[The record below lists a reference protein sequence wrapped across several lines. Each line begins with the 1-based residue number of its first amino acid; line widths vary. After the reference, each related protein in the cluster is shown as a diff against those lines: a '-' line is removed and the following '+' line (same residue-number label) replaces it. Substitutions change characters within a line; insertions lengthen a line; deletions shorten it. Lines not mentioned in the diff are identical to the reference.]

1 MSLDLTSASQQI
13 QNMAQNISA
22 RETDRIKRIET
33 AIAAAKDFNL
43 QAYEV
48 IRQNLAELGQTTT

>member
-33 AIAAAKDFNL
+33 AIAAPIAL
-43 QAYEV
+43 
-48 IRQNLAELGQTTT
+48 